1 MGRTRPLVCVFSWG
15 SLRCVGV
22 DGGCDGCG
30 LLVGSVGCLGVGVDV
45 VGTSAVEA
53 ASHWSRQSS
62 MDIRGQRISSG

>member
-22 DGGCDGCG
+22 EGCDGCG
-30 LLVGSVGCLGVGVDV
+30 LLLGTGCLGVGVEV
-45 VGTSAVEA
+45 VGTSAVEE

-62 MDIRGQRISSG
+62 IDIRGQRISSG